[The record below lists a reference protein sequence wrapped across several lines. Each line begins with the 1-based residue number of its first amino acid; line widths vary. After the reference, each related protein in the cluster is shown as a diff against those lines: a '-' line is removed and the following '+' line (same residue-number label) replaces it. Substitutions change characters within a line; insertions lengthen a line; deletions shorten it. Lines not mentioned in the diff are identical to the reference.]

1 MRNFILLLVV
11 SVSCIKDEPIFE
23 KVYAYLKDG
32 IIQITDDIFQ
42 DKPGLISPNMT
53 IEDYAG
59 YGTGDVWQENPICES
74 RPLDLT
80 ILVDGSSSLR

>member
-1 MRNFILLLVV
+1 MRTLIYLLLV
-11 SVSCIKDEPIFE
+11 SVNCNDEPIFE

-32 IIQITDDIFQ
+32 FIQIKDDIFE

-59 YGTGDVWQENPICES
+59 YGTDVWQENPICES